1 MKVGNRMRGD
11 RLRELRKKSN
21 LTIQQVAS
29 KLGVTYSAVQGYEV
43 DRKTPSISNLEQL
56 SILFNV
62 SADFLLG
69 LSDDPIIE
77 KSPELFDYLKQDNL
91 TWKNIKLNK
100 QQLDMI
106 NSILEVA
113 IQRQSD
119 DALDKTH
126 KIETKTNTKSTQSD

>member
-1 MKVGNRMRGD
+1 MRGD